1 MNGIKVVCDCS
12 DCSNNE
18 DGLCTVEEVFISRD
32 GECWTFDKKKGKN
45 NENSD
50 NYNNRSNIC

>member
-1 MNGIKVVCDCS
+1 MNDIKVVCDCS

-32 GECWTFDKKKGKN
+32 GECWTFDKKKGKS
-45 NENSD
+45 NEN
-50 NYNNRSNIC
+50 